1 MAFVEGTGGP
11 VNGRWVSFTVE
22 GGTLNFKG
30 GGGKV
35 TITGLAAGAVKKGT
49 TVTVKQGAKVVAN
62 ILGTYEMSVKQ
73 NKGATFAWNGT
84 QSQSVTATHTVQKAC
99 TIIAVSLI
107 DFAPG
112 TSILEANGYIR
123 LNGSEAP
130 GRISTAYYKR
140 CAMHVFKANPGDI
153 VTVYSQGKSTQSYG
167 TVSAIIMTDE

>member
-1 MAFVEGTGGP
+1 M
-11 VNGRWVSFTVE
+11 S
-22 GGTLNFKG
+22 KG
-30 GGGKV
+30 MV
-35 TITGLAAGAVKKGT
+35 PAAGGLSAEDRAKLIPENLRKGVILFSGT
-49 TVTVKQGAKVVAN
+49 PKQVV
-62 ILGTYEMSVKQ
+62 GTYEMSVKQ

-84 QSQSVTATHTVQKAC
+84 QSQNVTATHTAQKAC
-99 TIIAVSLI
+99 TVIAVSLI

-112 TSILEANGYIR
+112 TSILEANGYVR

-140 CAMHVFKANPGDI
+140 CAMYVFKANPGDV